1 MVIVIP
7 PFAEGRSE
15 TELNVQRANTKA
27 FIDANPILLTLYP
40 QELVKTG
47 GGTRYSALPA
57 RPAQKARLIDQTRTF
72 GAQPGRLT
80 AGDGAQRIITY
91 QLLMEWDA
99 LIARDDYWID
109 ADGIR
114 WNVLDLLPNNG
125 YERRAEVNRH
135 GES

>member
-1 MVIVIP
+1 MPIIP

-15 TELNVQRANTKA
+15 AELAVQRRNTTA
-27 FIDANPILLTLYP
+27 FIDANPILLTLFP
-40 QELVKTG
+40 QERIKTG
-47 GGTRYSALPA
+47 GGTRLSALPA
-57 RPAQKARLIDQTRTF
+57 RPAQKARLVDQTRTF
-72 GAQPGRLT
+72 GAQPGQLV
-80 AGDGAQRIITY
+80 AGDGRQRIITY

-99 LIARDDYWID
+99 EIAADDYWID
-109 ADGIR
+109 DDGIR